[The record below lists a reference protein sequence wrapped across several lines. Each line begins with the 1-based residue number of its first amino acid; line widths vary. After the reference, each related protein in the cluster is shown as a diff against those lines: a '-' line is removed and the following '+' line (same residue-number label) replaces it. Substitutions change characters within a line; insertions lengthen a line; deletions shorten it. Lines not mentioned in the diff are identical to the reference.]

1 MRDEVP
7 SMSYNVRERAASTI
21 IPTTDGCVKKQ
32 RCRTLA
38 LQMVLHEQTLLISLQ
53 YCNRSQIQIHRK
65 GHTPLQRFRRPHE
78 GEHPSRYTST
88 TNNLSSSKDALCTTA
103 CL

>member
-21 IPTTDGCVKKQ
+21 ITTTDGCIKKQ

-38 LQMVLHEQTLLISLQ
+38 LQMVLHEQTLFISL
-53 YCNRSQIQIHRK
+53 QIQIHRK
-65 GHTPLQRFRRPHE
+65 GHTQLQRFRRPHE
-78 GEHPSRYTST
+78 GEHPSRYT